1 MGHFAEKFWRK
12 GQMPILAHNYVW
24 REEYNYTLKDNSAPM
39 DYGTQS
45 NTLHNFELRISLA
58 AACLEYV
65 QQILLLLLLLS
76 QLFFTN
82 NITLTFVEIS

>member
-1 MGHFAEKFWRK
+1 
-12 GQMPILAHNYVW
+12 
-24 REEYNYTLKDNSAPM
+24 M

-76 QLFFTN
+76 QLFFAN